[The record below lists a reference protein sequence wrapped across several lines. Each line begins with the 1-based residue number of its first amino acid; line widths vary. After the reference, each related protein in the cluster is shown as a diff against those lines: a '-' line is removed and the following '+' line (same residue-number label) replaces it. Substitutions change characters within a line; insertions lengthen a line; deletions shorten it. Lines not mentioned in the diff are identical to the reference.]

1 MCGYSWTFLW
11 CFYVLAIILFNF
23 KMLPRDYQKSYDEDD
38 SDNIIKEKWIMDL
51 SQEEGNF
58 VSWSINQMVT
68 IKYWD
73 NKIWNIITA
82 KEKIP

>member
-1 MCGYSWTFLW
+1 
-11 CFYVLAIILFNF
+11 
-23 KMLPRDYQKSYDEDD
+23 
-38 SDNIIKEKWIMDL
+38 MDL

-58 VSWSINQMVT
+58 VWGSINKMVT